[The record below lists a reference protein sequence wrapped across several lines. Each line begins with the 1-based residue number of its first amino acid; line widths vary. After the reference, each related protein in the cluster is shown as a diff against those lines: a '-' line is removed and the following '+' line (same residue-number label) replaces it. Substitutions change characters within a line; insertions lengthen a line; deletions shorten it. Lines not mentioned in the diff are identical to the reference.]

1 MCQQAQVYCT
11 PGRAKKVTA
20 AMLLVGFTASTIAQ
34 TVNWVVLLRY
44 VGIPTLYN
52 VVFGIFYVLFY
63 VIVPVIVLVIN
74 VIVVR
79 EVRRASNNAAV
90 NLGLQQHQQSTSSN
104 SAVPTVML
112 VTTSLIYVVL
122 RGTVFVIL
130 LMLWWVPRAAFS
142 PVTWVML
149 NKVGAVAYGAY
160 SFVFCYNF
168 FVYLITGKQFLC
180 QLHKLICRRSAA
192 AEAAA
197 DDASV
202 PTRCTN
208 LADTAV

>member
-20 AMLLVGFTASTIAQ
+20 AILFVCFTASTIVH
-34 TVNWVVLLRY
+34 TVRFIVRH
-44 VGIPTLYN
+44 GTTLYN
-52 VVFGIFYVLFY
+52 LVFSIFYVLFY
-63 VIVPVIVLVIN
+63 VIVPVSVLVVN

-79 EVRRASNNAAV
+79 EVRQASNKAAV
-90 NLGLQQHQQSTSSN
+90 NLGVKQHQQPTSSN
-104 SAVPTVML
+104 SIVPTAML
-112 VTTSLIYVVL
+112 VTTSLIYVLL
-122 RGTVFVIL
+122 RGTVIVVL
-130 LMLWWVPRAAFS
+130 LVLWWVPRAAFS
-142 PVTWVML
+142 QVTWVML
-149 NKVGAVAYGAY
+149 NKVWAVAYAAY